1 MDDFYL
7 DGVIPAFDR
16 VADSSRWV
24 DERIVDGLVNTT
36 GKGGVLLG
44 NVSGDV
50 DQVVVD
56 GAVQV
61 TADLAQGAGAA
72 VSTAQSG
79 RIRNYLA
86 GAVGVTAVV
95 VCAVLLWLWV

>member
-1 MDDFYL
+1 MCWPRYAAL
-7 DGVIPAFDR
+7 LMLSTNAWAAGEYVIAGGVQ
-16 VADSSRWV
+16 ADSA
-24 DERIVDGLVNTT
+24 DGIA
-36 GKGGVLLG
+36 GVLLG
-44 NVSGDV
+44 DVSGDV

-56 GAVQV
+56 GAVHV
-61 TADLAQGAGAA
+61 TADIAQGAGAA
-72 VSTAQSG
+72 VSAAQSG